1 MGKLL
6 CRFHRGFNFY
16 KFVRGGITSKNAAA
30 ETIWNIMR
38 PYQCLL
44 SPIIAILWWKRVFF
58 VCFCLCLS
66 QLKWVC
72 FQNPSDAFEKHGK
85 AMTLYAWSHFGWKL
99 ESQNEATTNHRLNDC
114 WHQESKIVLFFL
126 KHLMWKVMKRLWK
139 GCQKVK
145 LLEVLMIQVFKLIG
159 QNHICIISL
168 QICSL
173 FPSFKQRTTDISQ
186 TLSQRHGWHGW
197 HGYITWQSEDG
208 ATRSL

>member
-1 MGKLL
+1 MLAFTHHCHLVMKT
-6 CRFHRGFNFY
+6 CF
-16 KFVRGGITSKNAAA
+16 
-30 ETIWNIMR
+30 
-38 PYQCLL
+38 
-44 SPIIAILWWKRVFF
+44 
-58 VCFCLCLS
+58 FCLCMFLFVPLPA
-66 QLKWVC
+66 QVGVLPKPFRCVC
-72 FQNPSDAFEKHGK
+72 EKHGN

-114 WHQESKIVLFFL
+114 WHQESKIVLFLL

-145 LLEVLMIQVFKLIG
+145 LLEVLIIQVFKLIG
-159 QNHICIISL
+159 QNHICISL